1 MPSRT
6 GLLLPLCASM
16 RALPRVCA
24 GTSGTAHVASRPGP
38 SWRML
43 KGFPSTPEGFC
54 LQCRACTRSGA
65 ASPLAGCDGDCSHGS
80 AHPGAPPSV
89 SAVGWGERRG
99 ASTAI
104 GTRKEA
110 YFSAHLLHV
119 PLGSSSSQTPRDG
132 ASVSPS
138 QRPRR
143 PPSCD
148 PKSPETERVPAS
160 HHVGEAPLRAEPS
173 KRPTPSY
180 THIRSISS
188 QTRGS
193 CTRTLRPMPL
203 ASKPGKM
210 PPAHEALKGAR
221 PWSHPIVSP
230 HSRCWR
236 SYGSSSCI

>member
-1 MPSRT
+1 
-6 GLLLPLCASM
+6 M

-54 LQCRACTRSGA
+54 LQCRACTRAGA

-89 SAVGWGERRG
+89 SVVGWGERRG

-110 YFSAHLLHV
+110 YVSAHLLNV

-160 HHVGEAPLRAEPS
+160 HHGGEAPLRAEPS

-188 QTRGS
+188 QTRALARESPGALGVCTAPKRAGGRWRESSGLRFAPRARDNWGS
-193 CTRTLRPMPL
+193 
-203 ASKPGKM
+203 
-210 PPAHEALKGAR
+210 
-221 PWSHPIVSP
+221 V
-230 HSRCWR
+230 
-236 SYGSSSCI
+236 